1 MHTHPVSEEEFRL
14 IQEVRNDEA
23 LTQRKLSEKTGI
35 ALGTVNLILKRLTQ
49 KGYIKI
55 KRLNRRNLQY
65 LLMPEG
71 FTEISKRSY
80 HYLLKTINSVR
91 KMKAQIQ
98 HLVLEEYC
106 KGKREFI
113 ILGDNELADI
123 IELSL
128 KSLDKTKLKYQRASR
143 PEDIR
148 SSKAVILL
156 AQAELDP
163 GDRRSDPGFRTWDSA
178 LRTNRY
184 IDVLA
189 AISQN

>member
-14 IQEVRNDEA
+14 IQEVRNDET
-23 LTQRKLSEKTGI
+23 LTQRKLSQKTGI
-35 ALGTVNLILKRLTQ
+35 ALGTVNLILKRLTK

-65 LLMPEG
+65 LLMPKG

-80 HYLLKTINSVR
+80 RYLLKTINSVR
-91 KMKAQIQ
+91 KIKAEIQ

-128 KSLDKTKLKYQRASR
+128 KSLGKSNLKYQRAST
-143 PEDIR
+143 PEHIR
-148 SSKAVILL
+148 SSKTVILL

-163 GDRRSDPGFRTWDSA
+163 GDRRSDPEFRTWDSA
-178 LRTNRY
+178 LRTNKY

-189 AISQN
+189 TISQN

>member
-1 MHTHPVSEEEFRL
+1 MDTHPVSEEEFRL
-14 IQEVRNDEA
+14 IREVRNDEA

-35 ALGTVNLILKRLTQ
+35 SLGTVNLILRRLTK

-55 KRLNRRNLQY
+55 RRLNRRNIQY
-65 LLMPEG
+65 LLTPEG

-80 HYLLKTINSVR
+80 RYLLKTINSVK
-91 KMKAQIQ
+91 KMKTEIQ
-98 HLVLEEYC
+98 HLVLEEYY

-128 KSLDKTKLKYQRASR
+128 KSLDKSKLKYQRASR
-143 PEDIR
+143 PEHIR

-156 AQAELDP
+156 AQTELAP
-163 GDRRSDPGFRTWDSA
+163 GHRTSNPGP
-178 LRTNRY
+178 RTNKY

-189 AISQN
+189 TISQN